1 MLYDLLLNFIN
12 EFVLIDIVFD
22 NSKDFKVKNDE
33 YDYYCCFMNMVLLLC
48 NFVDV
53 GCEGDGE
60 CLVRC
65 IKFFMFYFF

>member
-33 YDYYCCFMNMVLLLC
+33 YDYYCCFMNMVLQMQVVKEMVSVQL
-48 NFVDV
+48 DV
-53 GCEGDGE
+53 
-60 CLVRC
+60 
-65 IKFFMFYFF
+65 